1 MRNGLN
7 SNPFGLAAN
16 RKFDGYFLND
26 RQKGKWFEVD
36 LLNEKGSGVNKKVR
50 DSFVSDRII
59 NFWMI
64 VLIGGLLI
72 LGGRTAYMQVIQG
85 DHFRAVAEGNRIR
98 IRDIKASRGVIYDRY
113 QNLLLENV
121 SSFSLAIVPVDLPND
136 EIELTTLLDRL
147 SQITGKSVE
156 EINDL
161 LAGQSDYS
169 YQPVILAENL
179 NHDQAT
185 MVEIIS
191 SEFPAVI
198 LRSASFRHYLTTP
211 TLPSLS
217 HILGYVGKIEENK
230 KADYLQ
236 QGYLIDDYVGKSGL
250 ELFYEKTLKG
260 INGKEQVEV
269 DAFGEAKEIL
279 ARQEPLSG
287 NNLVLTIDSELQR
300 VAEESLNKVLTSQH
314 KGRGAVVIMNPNSGE
329 ILSLVSLPGFDNN
342 LFSQG
347 ISQENFS
354 NLINDENKPLFNRAI
369 SGEYPSGSTFKL
381 IVAAA
386 ALQEGLVNPNTGV
399 NSSGGISVGS
409 WFFPDWK
416 AGGHGWSN
424 LYKALAESVNTY
436 FYLIGGGYNDFKG
449 LGIDKIR
456 AYAEKLGLS
465 KPLNIDLPNEAA
477 GFLPSPEWKQE
488 AKGER
493 WYIGDTYNFS
503 IGQGDI
509 LVTPLQ
515 VANWTAF
522 FANGGVLYKPYLVKE
537 VLDSNNNV
545 ISEIKPTI
553 VSQGIVSVE
562 NIKAVNRGLRQGVTD
577 GSSRGLSNLPIK
589 VAAKTGTAQWSS
601 KYEPHAWLT
610 AFAPYD
616 NPQIVVTVL
625 VEEGEEGSTVALPVA
640 RDILLWWSQHR

>member
-7 SNPFGLAAN
+7 SNPFGLAAS

-36 LLNEKGSGVNKKVR
+36 LLSEKGSGANRKIR
-50 DSFVSDRII
+50 DSFISDRII
-59 NFWMI
+59 NFWLI

-72 LGGRTAYMQVIQG
+72 LGGRTAYMQVAQG

-121 SSFSLAIVPVDLPND
+121 SSFSLAIVPVDLPSD
-136 EIELTTLLDRL
+136 EPELVILLDRL

-156 EINDL
+156 EINNL

-179 NHDQAT
+179 SHDQAT
-185 MVEIIS
+185 MVEILS

-260 INGKEQVEV
+260 VNGKEQVEV
-269 DAFGEAKEIL
+269 DAFGDAKEIL
-279 ARQEPLSG
+279 ARQEPVSG
-287 NNLVLTIDSELQR
+287 NNLVLTIDSELQQ

-329 ILSLVSLPGFDNN
+329 IISLVSLPGFDNN

-369 SGEYPSGSTFKL
+369 SGEYPSGSNFKL

-386 ALQEGLVNPNTGV
+386 A
-399 NSSGGISVGS
+399 
-409 WFFPDWK
+409 
-416 AGGHGWSN
+416 
-424 LYKALAESVNTY
+424 
-436 FYLIGGGYNDFKG
+436 
-449 LGIDKIR
+449 
-456 AYAEKLGLS
+456 
-465 KPLNIDLPNEAA
+465 
-477 GFLPSPEWKQE
+477 
-488 AKGER
+488 
-493 WYIGDTYNFS
+493 
-503 IGQGDI
+503 
-509 LVTPLQ
+509 
-515 VANWTAF
+515 
-522 FANGGVLYKPYLVKE
+522 
-537 VLDSNNNV
+537 
-545 ISEIKPTI
+545 
-553 VSQGIVSVE
+553 
-562 NIKAVNRGLRQGVTD
+562 
-577 GSSRGLSNLPIK
+577 
-589 VAAKTGTAQWSS
+589 
-601 KYEPHAWLT
+601 
-610 AFAPYD
+610 
-616 NPQIVVTVL
+616 
-625 VEEGEEGSTVALPVA
+625 
-640 RDILLWWSQHR
+640 